1 MDKFFAFIVLMAIVG
16 GVSWF
21 GCSRCTN
28 ADKVTGA
35 DISKMKCSPVLSNG
49 DKNLHYLNS
58 WQACNNRCRDEKKSP
73 NLSLED
79 CSCNCQ

>member
-49 DKNLHYLNS
+49 DKNLHYL
-58 WQACNNRCRDEKKSP
+58 
-73 NLSLED
+73 
-79 CSCNCQ
+79 